1 MEINEI
7 VKKFKDQREVLA
19 KKFLADVD
27 ADAYLSAH
35 GPRLPTRQSWRIL
48 KLNQL
53 SEDVA
58 VVAVGGYGR
67 EQQFP
72 YSDLDLLFLLP
83 DGVLRQGLKNDF
95 RCDRQLMVARFD
107 RRLLGA
113 KHRRMP

>member
-35 GPRLPTRQSWRIL
+35 SKAADEAVLEIL
-48 KLNQL
+48 KLNGL
-53 SEDVA
+53 SEAVA

-72 YSDLDLLFLLP
+72 FSDLDLLFLLP
-83 DGVLRQGLKNDF
+83 DDVKDKDNLGSYRQS
-95 RCDRQLMVARFD
+95 MVAWSD
-107 RRLLGA
+107 RRLLCSEN
-113 KHRRMP
+113 RRVS

>member
-35 GPRLPTRQSWRIL
+35 SKAADEAVLEIL
-48 KLNQL
+48 KLNGL
-53 SEDVA
+53 SDAVA

-67 EQQFP
+67 EQQYPF
-72 YSDLDLLFLLP
+72 SDMDLLILLP
-83 DGVLRQGLKNDF
+83 DDVKDKDLKTISEVIGNLWSLGLTVGYSV
-95 RCDRQLMVARFD
+95 R
-107 RRLLGA
+107 
-113 KHRRMP
+113 

>member
-35 GPRLPTRQSWRIL
+35 AKAADKAVLAIL

-83 DGVLRQGLKNDF
+83 EASETRT
-95 RCDRQLMVARFD
+95 
-107 RRLLGA
+107 
-113 KHRRMP
+113 

>member
-35 GPRLPTRQSWRIL
+35 AKAADKAVLAIL

-58 VVAVGGYGR
+58 VPSDTSSDSWKRTVYR
-67 EQQFP
+67 E
-72 YSDLDLLFLLP
+72 
-83 DGVLRQGLKNDF
+83 
-95 RCDRQLMVARFD
+95 
-107 RRLLGA
+107 
-113 KHRRMP
+113 

>member
-35 GPRLPTRQSWRIL
+35 SKAADEAVLEIL
-48 KLNQL
+48 KLNGL
-53 SEDVA
+53 SEAVA

-67 EQQFP
+67 EQQGG
-72 YSDLDLLFLLP
+72 YKHYREGHYGNGNRLI
-83 DGVLRQGLKNDF
+83 N
-95 RCDRQLMVARFD
+95 
-107 RRLLGA
+107 RLL
-113 KHRRMP
+113 

>member
-35 GPRLPTRQSWRIL
+35 AKAADKAVLAIL

-83 DGVLRQGLKNDF
+83 DGV

>member
-35 GPRLPTRQSWRIL
+35 AKAADKAVLAIL

-67 EQQFP
+67 EQQPTQTSIFF
-72 YSDLDLLFLLP
+72 SFCLTASET
-83 DGVLRQGLKNDF
+83 RT
-95 RCDRQLMVARFD
+95 
-107 RRLLGA
+107 
-113 KHRRMP
+113 

>member
-35 GPRLPTRQSWRIL
+35 AKAADKAVLAIL

-58 VVAVGGYGR
+58 VVAATA
-67 EQQFP
+67 ESSNFP
-72 YSDLDLLFLLP
+72 TQTSIFFSFCLTASET
-83 DGVLRQGLKNDF
+83 RT
-95 RCDRQLMVARFD
+95 
-107 RRLLGA
+107 
-113 KHRRMP
+113 

>member
-35 GPRLPTRQSWRIL
+35 AKAADKAVLAIL

-53 SEDVA
+53 S
-58 VVAVGGYGR
+58 
-67 EQQFP
+67 
-72 YSDLDLLFLLP
+72 
-83 DGVLRQGLKNDF
+83 
-95 RCDRQLMVARFD
+95 
-107 RRLLGA
+107 
-113 KHRRMP
+113 